1 MASINDTLDYLLKA
15 VVTDSSSIVI
25 NTQDSDGVTLFEVT
39 AAPEIIGQIIGKEGK
54 VIKSIRTIL
63 NLTYPNVRYSLE
75 VKG

>member
-1 MASINDTLDYLLKA
+1 MATINDTLDYLIKA
-15 VVTDSSSIVI
+15 VVTDSTSVVVNS
-25 NTQDSDGVTLFEVT
+25 QDNDGVILFEVT

-63 NLTYPNVRYSLE
+63 NLTYPTIRYSLE

>member
-1 MASINDTLDYLLKA
+1 MSTIHDTLDYLIKS
-15 VVTDSSSIVI
+15 VVTDSSSVVV
-25 NTQDSDGVTLFEVT
+25 NSQDNEGVLLFEVT

-63 NLTYPNVRYSLE
+63 NLTYPSIRYSLE

>member
-1 MASINDTLDYLLKA
+1 MTTINDTLDYLIKA
-15 VVTDSSSIVI
+15 VVTDNSSIVI
-25 NTQDSDGVTLFEVT
+25 SNQESDGVILFEVT

-63 NLTYPNVRYSLE
+63 NLTYPSVRYSLE